1 MATTDF
7 PDFDG
12 VRRAL
17 QNPLPPG
24 QALMA
29 ASRPVAIASDQSAI
43 PVFGTVNVSGTIP
56 VNGTFW
62 QTTQPVSIAALPA
75 LAAGTALIGK
85 VGLDQSTPGTTNAFS
100 LSYLGS
106 SAVAIG
112 NGVVGAGVQRV
123 AIASDNS
130 AIPAN
135 VSQFGGNAASLG
147 AGTVGAGTLRITQAS
162 DSPEIAALGAPADA
176 AWASGNGTHT
186 AILKTIANGILSTA
200 DTGVEIHQPAD
211 VINFIP
217 VLDTAAYTAG
227 DVLSATAAI
236 LNVMRVNDGRANLF
250 SLTGIDKSKQKPAMT
265 MLFYQTNVTSAA
277 ANAANALSD
286 ADQINL
292 LGFHRILAT
301 DWIDYAN
308 NSICCF
314 KGPTSPGI
322 LLEAATGTKDVYVVC
337 ILDAGT
343 PTFAVGDLMFKL
355 GVVQS

>member
-29 ASRPVAIASDQSAI
+29 ASRPVVLASDQSAI
-43 PVFGTVNVSGTIP
+43 PVTGTVNVSGTIP
-56 VNGTFW
+56 VSGVFW

-85 VGLDQSTPGTTNAFS
+85 IGLDQSTPGTTNAFS

-106 SAVAIG
+106 AAVASG

-130 AIPAN
+130 AIPTN
-135 VSQFGGNAASLG
+135 VSQFGGNAANLG
-147 AGTVGAGTLRITQAS
+147 AGAVGTGTLRITQAS

-186 AILKTIANGILSTA
+186 ALLKTIATQALSTA
-200 DTGVEIHQPAD
+200 AVPIAMAD
-211 VINFIP
+211 EYETV
-217 VLDTAAYTAG
+217 AA
-227 DVLSATAAI
+227 SATDQVIGTTGATGDRLAGI
-236 LNVMRVNDGRANLF
+236 LIQPG
-250 SLTGIDKSKQKPAMT
+250 T
-265 MLFYQTNVTSAA
+265 
-277 ANAANALSD
+277 
-286 ADQINL
+286 
-292 LGFHRILAT
+292 
-301 DWIDYAN
+301 
-308 NSICCF
+308 
-314 KGPTSPGI
+314 TSPGNVI
-322 LLEAATGTKDVYVVC
+322 IKDNATT
-337 ILDAGT
+337 IF
-343 PTFAVGDLMFKL
+343 TFPGGASSVSNLATIPVPLGIKSVSGAWKITTGANVTVIAIGDFT
-355 GVVQS
+355 

>member
-1 MATTDF
+1 MSTTDF

-12 VRRAL
+12 VRRPL

-29 ASRPVAIASDQSAI
+29 ASRPVVIASDQSAI
-43 PVFGTVNVSGTIP
+43 PVTGTVNVSGTIP
-56 VNGTFW
+56 VSGVFW
-62 QTTQPVSIAALPA
+62 QTTQPVSIASLPA
-75 LAAGTALIGK
+75 LAAGTAIIGK

-106 SAVAIG
+106 AAVASG

-135 VSQFGGNAASLG
+135 VSQFGGNA
-147 AGTVGAGTLRITQAS
+147 V
-162 DSPEIAALGAPADA
+162 
-176 AWASGNGTHT
+176 
-186 AILKTIANGILSTA
+186 
-200 DTGVEIHQPAD
+200 
-211 VINFIP
+211 NFVP
-217 VLDTAAYTAG
+217 VLDTAIYAAG
-227 DVLSATAAI
+227 DVLAATALI
-236 LNVMRVNDGRANLF
+236 TNVMRVNDGRANLF

-265 MLFYQTNVTSAA
+265 ILFYQTNVTSAA
-277 ANAANALSD
+277 ANAANAMSD
-286 ADQINL
+286 ADQLNL

-308 NSICCF
+308 NSICGF
-314 KGPTSPGI
+314 KGPTAPGI
-322 LLEAATGTKDVYVVC
+322 LLEAVSGSKDVYAVC

-355 GVVQS
+355 GVVQA